1 MASAIKAAKEELIC
15 HICKNNLND
24 PKTLLCLHSF
34 CKNCIQG
41 FIVENVRNIK
51 KPKGFECPT
60 CRRETSVM
68 KFIGKSPVD
77 WADEL
82 HTNESLVNIL
92 KLLTLSDDQTSKQC
106 PFHMSKEVEFFCEQH
121 LTLACSLCANITHK
135 SCESV
140 LPLSE
145 AISKRR
151 TSSSK
156 IISGLSEQITM
167 TEKVMNNRH
176 VQLETIEKTEMDI
189 KNQLGEMRQRFMDF
203 FGQMEGRILDKIAQ
217 ARMKEGGVLQT
228 EIDICHG
235 LLNEIEDSMK
245 TVQEALE
252 FADEIKFLIQYN
264 DHLKRYNERQQRL
277 KAMAE
282 SLRDIRIS
290 FQANRE
296 VEHYLFQIKSVGTLN
311 IDRTRSKIAGLGQT
325 HHELLGTSNQDFMYD
340 FINVPKTARSTVDIA
355 FVRPNTHRPTTYNPN
370 STTSLPSIRSISE
383 KGDVTSRTSR
393 MSYVEIKSQRD
404 PPQVDYETEQPGV
417 SIAYKSSK
425 TIKATLKTELDVAVA
440 FQKECSIEG
449 AAFLKSGYIVLSDSS
464 NSSLKLLNSK
474 YQFLTMTKFASN
486 PGDIT
491 TVGEFDVVVCLP
503 DTMRLKHQKIEN
515 ERIYSGE
522 VLSVSD
528 KCYSVSFNKGTLATC
543 SSKSIYVFQRDHNA
557 WLKTTTIPVR
567 SESLMYIAVDPSG
580 EKIVVTRNGHPNTS
594 IICMTIRG
602 TKIWNFSHESVK
614 LPRGVVF
621 YGNKILVAAW
631 DQHKI
636 LQISSDGRLEGVVVN
651 QGIQWP
657 WKISLNHRG
666 DKMIV
671 SQCYYR
677 LPTKE
682 KNCLKIFKL
691 SKPEPKE
698 IVTDRTIE
706 E

>member
-1 MASAIKAAKEELIC
+1 
-15 HICKNNLND
+15 
-24 PKTLLCLHSF
+24 
-34 CKNCIQG
+34 
-41 FIVENVRNIK
+41 
-51 KPKGFECPT
+51 
-60 CRRETSVM
+60 M